1 MNNIFYTECPPYSPG
16 ISDDFFS
23 DAATV
28 TAVTSTTVV
37 NTVTTYITFSNT
49 HLIRRCENIHDAVR
63 VIRYPVVRVFGEI
76 ELAVMKG
83 L

>member
-1 MNNIFYTECPPYSPG
+1 MNSIFYTECPPYNPG
-16 ISDDFFS
+16 IS

-76 ELAVMKG
+76 ELAVMKMH
-83 L
+83 